1 MSVAQGQLI
10 ERRKVQSLR
19 HQTIVNV
26 NEIKKVLESY
36 PDYMMGANNQEVVLT
51 EKNDIIS
58 KLDDFVDMRKRDM
71 TTKEMEYLLNLAG
84 DLQWVTYQDK
94 ANNIFRYMRLY
105 INNLIDS
112 DSSVTV
118 VQDDELS
125 TIGTPYETGEE
136 ET

>member
-1 MSVAQGQLI
+1 
-10 ERRKVQSLR
+10 
-19 HQTIVNV
+19 
-26 NEIKKVLESY
+26 
-36 PDYMMGANNQEVVLT
+36 MMGANNQEVVLT